1 MKKLIYATGN
11 NLKYKLAAPVALQ
24 HNVQLTQ
31 SSLDI
36 DEIQSQDVEKVARD
50 KAFKAFTVVKQPV
63 FITDDSWSFMGLGGF
78 PGVYMHD
85 VAEWLSADDFLR
97 LTSGLKDRR
106 AILTQTAVYQD
117 ATQQKVFS
125 RSHEGVLLEE
135 IKGRYPGHPH
145 FSLITMPED
154 KGKSMAQVFTSG
166 SSDNITEVW
175 HRLFRWVSGEER

>member
-31 SSLDI
+31 SALDI

-85 VAEWLSADDFLR
+85 VAEWLSAD
-97 LTSGLKDRR
+97 
-106 AILTQTAVYQD
+106 
-117 ATQQKVFS
+117 
-125 RSHEGVLLEE
+125 EGVLLKE

-166 SSDNITEVW
+166 NSDNITEVW